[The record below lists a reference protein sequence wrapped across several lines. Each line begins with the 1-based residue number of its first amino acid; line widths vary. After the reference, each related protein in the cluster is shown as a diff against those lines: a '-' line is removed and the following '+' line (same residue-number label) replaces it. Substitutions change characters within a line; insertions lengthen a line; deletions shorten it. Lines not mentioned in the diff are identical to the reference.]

1 MKFKKADNK
10 VAVNFVL
17 TGAQIA
23 DLVLFWLE
31 QKENKG
37 VEYGDLT
44 PAYIKNIVK
53 SVLEK
58 HGRELLKN
66 LPDSIYL
73 KRQDFLAATKGMIE
87 V

>member
-1 MKFKKADNK
+1 MKFKKVDNK
-10 VAVNFVL
+10 VAVDFVL
-17 TGAQIA
+17 TGTQIV

-37 VEYGDLT
+37 VKYEDLN

-58 HGRELLKN
+58 YGREILKN

-73 KRQDFLAATKGMIE
+73 KRQDFLAATKGMVE